1 MRPRSIVVTAA
12 LLGASAFVVYAQQPT
27 TTNLGS
33 DANGNPSTSDRDDR
47 AISGRWRWSR
57 GPVSQAGPPP

>member
-33 DANGNPSTSDRDDR
+33 DANGNPRRLAIKTGHISNYDRCPSTASTG
-47 AISGRWRWSR
+47 A
-57 GPVSQAGPPP
+57 PT